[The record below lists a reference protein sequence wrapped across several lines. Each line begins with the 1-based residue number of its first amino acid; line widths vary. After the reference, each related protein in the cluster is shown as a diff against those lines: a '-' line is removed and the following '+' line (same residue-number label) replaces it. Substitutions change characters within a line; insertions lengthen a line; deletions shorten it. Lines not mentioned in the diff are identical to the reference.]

1 MPGTAAETIT
11 IDIWKDWQTAGRKAQ
26 LVDVRSATE
35 FATAHLP
42 GAINIPLEQ
51 IELRT
56 ADLNAEG
63 PVVLVCKGGTR
74 AHMARELLPDSGRNL
89 IVLEG
94 GTDAWVKEGHP
105 VVRNTIA
112 RWALERQVRLIA
124 GALVAIG
131 VLLAEVVSPWWL
143 IVPAFV
149 GCGLMFAGISGL
161 CLMGEALA
169 RLPWN
174 RARVVVHDTAGKIPQ
189 GVSCAC
195 QLGKQP

>member
-1 MPGTAAETIT
+1 MPEVAANTIT
-11 IDIWKDWQTAGRKAQ
+11 INIWQDWQTTGRQAQ

-56 ADLNAEG
+56 ADLNADG
-63 PVVLVCKGGTR
+63 PVVLVCQGGTR
-74 AHMARELLPDSGRNL
+74 ARIARELLASSGRNL
-89 IVLEG
+89 IVLDG
-94 GTDAWVKEGHP
+94 GTDAWINEGSP
-105 VVRNTIA
+105 VVRNTVA
-112 RWALERQVRLIA
+112 RWALERQVRLTA
-124 GALVAIG
+124 GALVALG
-131 VLLAEVVSPWWL
+131 VLLAVLVSPWWL

-149 GCGLMFAGISGL
+149 GCGLIFAGVTGL

-174 RARVVVHDTAGKIPQ
+174 RARVVAHNTAQGVPQ

-195 QLGKQP
+195 ELGKRP